1 MRAVAPAV
9 LFICLS
15 AAVRGYCQG
24 LRDMRPTA
32 VSQLWE
38 ALGKLLFGLL
48 FALLARRAGLPL
60 PQIAAAGVLGLSAGT
75 LLSLLYLLA
84 CLRAH
89 IARER
94 HESQEKGR
102 ISGQP
107 KRPAQ
112 RVLRRLVG
120 IALPITLSSGVLTLT
135 RLLDMVLILRRLQ
148 SCGYTEAAA
157 NALYGAY
164 STMAIPL
171 YALLPALVSAVAL
184 PLVPGITHARE
195 VGDRA
200 VEQEIVTSSFRLTLL
215 LAFPAGLGLAAFAHS
230 VLALL
235 FGGESAVAVTAPLL
249 AMLGVSVPGACLMTV
264 TGAMLQAYRRPHL
277 PLISMLFGAALKLTA
292 AWLLLGDPRFGMLGA
307 PLSTFLCNL
316 LVVVLDL
323 VFLYPLI
330 PHDGKLSSFCCRVF
344 AASLLSVGGVWAL
357 WRMLGARVAL
367 PRSAVLAAVALCA
380 LLYLLLAVSLGALR
394 REDLAR
400 LAGRDRPRV
409 VEKASHSRQGGEKV
423 VDIHEKIG

>member
-60 PQIAAAGVLGLSAGT
+60 PQVAAAGVLGLSAGT

-164 STMAIPL
+164 STMAVPL
-171 YALLPALVSAVAL
+171 YALLPAMVSAVAL

-195 VGDRA
+195 IGDREA
-200 VEQEIVTSSFRLTLL
+200 EQEIVTSSFRLTLL
-215 LAFPAGLGLAAFAHS
+215 LAIPAGLGLAAFAHS

-277 PLISMLFGAALKLTA
+277 PLISMLFGSALKLTA

-344 AASLLSVGGVWAL
+344 AASLLSVGGVWAI
-357 WRMLGARVAL
+357 WRMLGARASL
-367 PRSAVLAAVALCA
+367 PRSAVLTAVALCV
-380 LLYLLLAVSLGALR
+380 LLYLLLAMGFGALR

-400 LAGRDRPRV
+400 LAERDRPRV
-409 VEKASHSRQGGEKV
+409 VANASHSCQSGEKV
-423 VDIHEKIG
+423 VEIHEKIG